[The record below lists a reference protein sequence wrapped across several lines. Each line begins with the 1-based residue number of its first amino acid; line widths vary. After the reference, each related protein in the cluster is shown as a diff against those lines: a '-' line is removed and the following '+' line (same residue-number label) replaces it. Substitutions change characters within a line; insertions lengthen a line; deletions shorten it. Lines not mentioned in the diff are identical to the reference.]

1 MVNAA
6 IVGLGWWGKT
16 ILGLM
21 RDNPKLRIVRAV
33 DVSDAGEAVA
43 REHGVAFGRDLDAAL
58 ADPAVEAV
66 ILCTPHTLHTEQ
78 IVRAATAKK
87 HVFCEKPLSLSRAAV
102 ERAVAACNANGV
114 ALAVGHER
122 RFEPPM
128 LELFRL
134 VQSGALGAVLQV
146 EANFSQN
153 LFLSMAPDN
162 WRLSSAEAPAGPLT
176 ATGIHMLD
184 LTVGLCGKPVRAR
197 ATVRTLGSQ
206 LVNGD
211 TLAIMLDFESGAT
224 AMISAILATPFYGR
238 LAVFGSK
245 GWAEVRDKS
254 HPQDPQGWTLLTSHE
269 PSQVAVTD
277 YPGAFAVR
285 ANLEAFA
292 DAAAGRTPYPV
303 PQQQMVWNIA
313 ALEAIVKSTKSG
325 AIELVPQSGTGELV
339 PQ

>member
-6 IVGLGWWGKT
+6 IVGLGWWGKN

-33 DVSDAGEAVA
+33 DVSDAGAVVA
-43 REHGVAFGRDLDAAL
+43 REHGVAFSRDLDAAL
-58 ADPAVEAV
+58 ADPQVQAV

-87 HVFCEKPLSLSRAAV
+87 HVFCEKPLSLSRADV
-102 ERAVAACNANGV
+102 ERAVAACSTNGV

-134 VQSGALGAVLQV
+134 VQTGALGTVLQV

-153 LFLSMAPDN
+153 LFLAMAPDN

-184 LTVGLCGKPVRAR
+184 LSVGLCGEPESALAAVRQ
-197 ATVRTLGSQ
+197 LGSQ

-211 TLAIMLDFESGAT
+211 TLSAHIRFKSGAV
-224 AMISAILATPFYGR
+224 ALLSAILATPFYGR
-238 LAVFGSK
+238 LAVFGST

-254 HPQDPQGWTLLTSHE
+254 HPQDPRGWTLLTSFA
-269 PSQVAVTD
+269 PSEVTVREF
-277 YPGAFAVR
+277 PGALAVR
-285 ANLEAFA
+285 DNLEAFA
-292 DAAAGRTPYPV
+292 DAAAGRAPYPV
-303 PQQQMVWNIA
+303 PRQQMVWNIA
-313 ALEAIVKSTKSG
+313 ALEAIVRSTKSG
-325 AIELVPQSGTGELV
+325 KLEAVPQ
-339 PQ
+339 